1 MVEKFE
7 ELDKDN
13 SGKLDKEEAKA
24 GLKAVT
30 MGEWTEQGSC
40 NGGLVML
47 AST

>member
-13 SGKLDKEEAKA
+13 SGKLDAEEAKA

-30 MGEWTEQGSC
+30 MGELSIKLVCRTEYFPI
-40 NGGLVML
+40 
-47 AST
+47 